1 MTYWQKRQQKLIQA
15 MEKDEGALKKRL
27 SSFYDNEYRK
37 LDKEIAAYYKQ
48 YGTDNVIE
56 YRKLME
62 KLSDEDRRLLFQRME
77 DFANKYPQYA
87 HLIPVRESVY
97 KLNRLEGLQYSVRMQ
112 QLEIGAVNNE
122 QITTYLDK
130 QAMRGL
136 NATAEVMGFGKNYY
150 ANNPDIT
157 KLFVNV
163 AWAGEKS
170 FSERI
175 WDNTA
180 KLTDYLNTDIAQ
192 GIARGDSYEKL
203 TRQLRE
209 RFINVSRKDAYRL
222 IYTEGTFVMAES
234 TMQPFIEDFQQY
246 RISPVGDGKV
256 CDKCTGISEQTFDI
270 ADRQAGV
277 NFPPFHPWCRCTF
290 EIVVDDWDKWMED
303 YERKHENGKAEEIAE
318 NLRADFKPE
327 FVRSS
332 TYQKMDVSQKQYIIS
347 ELKLMP
353 PSHRTLARPAIND
366 IIFINHKSSYYDR
379 KDGIIYL
386 LENPVEGELTHE
398 IAHALETQLNI
409 YKDKEFVKIIKQISE
424 NASILDIF
432 EMEYTKP
439 DGNVDRYHV
448 LDSEKFISEYQGR
461 IYDYDNAFTSG
472 SLDYKKLGEY
482 FSEGYREFIINPNN
496 LKDRDS
502 ELYNFIKRRFG
513 V

>member
-27 SSFYDNEYRK
+27 SSFYDLEYRK

-77 DFANKYPQYA
+77 DFAKKYPQYA
-87 HLIPVRESVY
+87 HLIPVRESIY

-122 QITTYLDK
+122 RITAYLDK

-136 NATAEVMGFGKNYY
+136 NASAEVMGFGKNYY
-150 ANNPDIT
+150 ANNPNIT

-192 GIARGDSYEKL
+192 GIARGGSYEKL
-203 TRQLRE
+203 TKQLRE
-209 RFINVSRKDAYRL
+209 RFANVSRKDAYRL

-234 TMQPFIEDFQQY
+234 TMQPFVEDFERY
-246 RISPVGDGKV
+246 RISPVDDGKA
-256 CDKCTGISEQTFDI
+256 CDKCKSISGQTFDI
-270 ADRQAGV
+270 ADRQAGI

-290 EIVVDDWDKWMED
+290 EIVVDDWDKWIED
-303 YERKHENGKAEEIAE
+303 YERKHGNGKAEEIE
-318 NLRADFKPE
+318 K
-327 FVRSS
+327 
-332 TYQKMDVSQKQYIIS
+332 
-347 ELKLMP
+347 KLNN
-353 PSHRTLARPAIND
+353 HAKND
-366 IIFINHKSSYYDR
+366 IIKLSNVEVREWYLREVSKIKDDIDPSLPIEEKAKLAFKKRNAIRSKAREMMMDEDARRELERDHPNKTFVELIESKMKR
-379 KDGIIYL
+379 KG
-386 LENPVEGELTHE
+386 LTRE
-398 IAHALETQLNI
+398 EAIQ
-409 YKDKEFVKIIKQISE
+409 D
-424 NASILDIF
+424 
-432 EMEYTKP
+432 
-439 DGNVDRYHV
+439 
-448 LDSEKFISEYQGR
+448 
-461 IYDYDNAFTSG
+461 IYDTST
-472 SLDYKKLGEY
+472 KTNKNVNKELGLED
-482 FSEGYREFIINPNN
+482 E
-496 LKDRDS
+496 
-502 ELYNFIKRRFG
+502 
-513 V
+513 